1 MKISKREE
9 NWIIIHFVFY
19 FILTIWLVYFLIS
32 NFIPEIIKI
41 ENNKKITKSLYE
53 KIMLLQS
60 KWLTF
65 NEFIDKNKSWDF
77 DRVNTEILK
86 NMTEDFYTKNLVNTN
101 TNTSYDDFLESIK
114 KQLNSPE
121 NIASIDA
128 KNNQISN
135 ILPSYSIPAIDFGWN
150 ILTDYKFINYIE
162 SILETFGLSNSSS
175 IGINKIVLEEDFVWL
190 NNPWDSLNSNIYY
203 IPLNLVLRWEKSWI
217 IDFLYF
223 VENVWSIKIDDN
235 NLYLNKNY
243 DFLSKNWRK
252 IVLEWEELTSDYN
265 ILEHQ
270 FIDIEKISMNEYID
284 SSYKSRWDLDFKK
297 FIVNEQW
304 TEKFEI
310 NVNLLFYI
318 KGQPTYKTEEF
329 INNIFL
335 RYIETIKL
343 NSEAL
348 KDPTLD
354 EITRRKLTSQ
364 NISLNQMNK
373 EMTAIKKELINK
385 NKLEDL
391 YKRAMNMNEIIEP
404 IFNNLKK

>member
-9 NWIIIHFVFY
+9 NAIIIHFVFY
-19 FILTIWLVYFLIS
+19 FILTIWLIYFLIS
-32 NFIPEIIKI
+32 SFVPEIIKI
-41 ENNKKITKSLYE
+41 ENTKKITNDLYN
-53 KIMLLQS
+53 KIMVIQS
-60 KWLTF
+60 KGLSF
-65 NEFIDKNKSWDF
+65 NEFIAWNKSWDF

-86 NMTEDFYTKNLVNTN
+86 NMTKEFYDKNLVNKN
-101 TNTSYDDFLESIK
+101 ADTSYDDFIEAIK

-121 NIASIDA
+121 NIASVDA

-135 ILPSYSIPAIDFGWN
+135 ILPPYSIPAIDFWWN

-162 SILETFGLSNSSS
+162 SILETFGLSTTSS
-175 IGINKIVLEEDFVWL
+175 IGVNKIILEEDFVWS

-223 VENVWSIKIDDN
+223 IENVWSIKVDDKN
-235 NLYLNKNY
+235 IYLNKNY

-252 IVLEWEELTSDYN
+252 IVLEWEKLIPDYN

-270 FIDIEKISMNEYID
+270 FVDIEKISMNDYLD
-284 SSYKSRWDLDFKK
+284 SSYKPRWEADFKK
-297 FIVNEQW
+297 FIVEEQW

-335 RYIETIKL
+335 KYIETTKL
-343 NSEAL
+343 SSEAL
-348 KDPTLD
+348 KNTKLD
-354 EITRRKLTSQ
+354 DITRRKLTSQ
-364 NISLNQMNK
+364 NISLSQMNK
-373 EMTAIKKELINK
+373 EMMEIKKDLVSK
-385 NKLEDL
+385 NKLEEV
-391 YKRAMNMNEIIEP
+391 YKRAMSVNEIIDP
-404 IFNNLKK
+404 IFKNLKK